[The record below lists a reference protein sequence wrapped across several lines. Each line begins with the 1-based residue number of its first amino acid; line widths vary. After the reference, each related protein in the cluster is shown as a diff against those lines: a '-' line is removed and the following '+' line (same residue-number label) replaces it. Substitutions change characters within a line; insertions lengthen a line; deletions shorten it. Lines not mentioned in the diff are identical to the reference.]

1 MDKIYELRNIIDK
14 TLRKTFEPVFLEV
27 VDESELHRGHV
38 GFKDG
43 TQTHFKIVISAKI
56 FEKMSRVSRER
67 AIHKAL
73 GSSMMKNI
81 HALSIKFQ

>member
-1 MDKIYELRNIIDK
+1 MNYVTIIDK
-14 TLRKTFEPVFLEV
+14 ALRKNFEPVFLEV
-27 VDESELHRGHV
+27 LDESELHRGHV

-43 TQTHFKIVISAKI
+43 VQTHFKIVISAKI

-73 GSSMMKNI
+73 GSRLMQNI

>member
-1 MDKIYELRNIIDK
+1 MNYVDLIEK
-14 TLRKTFEPVFLEV
+14 TLRECFNPVLLEV
-27 VDESELHRGHV
+27 IDESELHRGHI
-38 GFKDG
+38 GFQEG
-43 TQTHFKIVISAKI
+43 SQTHFKIVISAKI

-73 GSSMMKNI
+73 GPDTMQDI

>member
-1 MDKIYELRNIIDK
+1 MNYVSIIDE

-43 TQTHFKIVISAKI
+43 TQTHFKVVLAQK
-56 FEKMSRVSRER
+56 FLKKCLGYLEKELFIR
-67 AIHKAL
+67 L
-73 GSSMMKNI
+73 
-81 HALSIKFQ
+81 

>member
-1 MDKIYELRNIIDK
+1 MNYVNIIEK
-14 TLRKTFEPVFLEV
+14 TLRKAFEPIFLEV

-67 AIHKAL
+67 AIHRAL
-73 GSSMMKNI
+73 GSGLMQNI
-81 HALSIKFQ
+81 HALSISFE

>member
-1 MDKIYELRNIIDK
+1 MNYLNTIEK

-73 GSSMMKNI
+73 GSRLMQSI
-81 HALSIKFQ
+81 HALSINFQ

>member
-1 MDKIYELRNIIDK
+1 MNYVHIIDK
-14 TLRKTFEPVFLEV
+14 TLREFFNPTFLEV
-27 VDESELHRGHV
+27 IDESELHRGHV
-38 GFKDG
+38 GFKEG

-67 AIHKAL
+67 AVHRAL
-73 GSSMMKNI
+73 GSRTMQEI

>member
-1 MDKIYELRNIIDK
+1 MNYVNIIEK
-14 TLRKTFEPVFLEV
+14 TLDECFQPSFLEV
-27 VDESELHRGHV
+27 FDESELHRGHV
-38 GFKDG
+38 GFKEG
-43 TQTHFKIVISAKI
+43 TQTHFKIVIRAKV

-73 GSSMMKNI
+73 GSSTLQEI

>member
-1 MDKIYELRNIIDK
+1 MNYVHIIDK
-14 TLRKTFEPVFLEV
+14 TLREFFNPTFLEV
-27 VDESELHRGHV
+27 IDESELHRGHV
-38 GFKDG
+38 GFKEG

-67 AIHKAL
+67 TIHKAL
-73 GSSMMKNI
+73 GSRTMQEI

>member
-1 MDKIYELRNIIDK
+1 MNYVTIIDK
-14 TLRKTFEPVFLEV
+14 TLRKAFEPVFLEV
-27 VDESELHRGHV
+27 VNESELHRGHV
-38 GFKDG
+38 GFKEG
-43 TQTHFKIVISAKI
+43 EQTHFKIVIRAKI

-73 GSSMMKNI
+73 GSSIMKNI

>member
-1 MDKIYELRNIIDK
+1 MNYVTIIDK
-14 TLRKTFEPVFLEV
+14 ILRRNFEPVFLEV
-27 VDESELHRGHV
+27 LDESELHRGHV

-43 TQTHFKIVISAKI
+43 IQTHFKIVISAKI

-73 GSSMMKNI
+73 GSSIMQDI

>member
-1 MDKIYELRNIIDK
+1 MNYVSIIDK
-14 TLRKTFEPVFLEV
+14 TLRKTFDPVFLEV

-43 TQTHFKIVISAKI
+43 AQTHFKVVISAKI

-81 HALSIKFQ
+81 HGLSIKFN

>member
-1 MDKIYELRNIIDK
+1 MNYVHIIDK
-14 TLRKTFEPVFLEV
+14 TLRECFDPVFLKV

-38 GFKDG
+38 GFKEG

-73 GSSMMKNI
+73 GSSTMQNI
-81 HALSIKFQ
+81 HALSIKFK

>member
-1 MDKIYELRNIIDK
+1 MNYVNIIEK
-14 TLRKTFEPVFLEV
+14 TLKECFEPVFLEV
-27 VDESELHRGHV
+27 FDESELHRGHV
-38 GFKDG
+38 GFKEG
-43 TQTHFKIVISAKI
+43 IQTHFKVVISAKI

-73 GSSMMKNI
+73 GSTIMQNI

>member
-1 MDKIYELRNIIDK
+1 MNYVNIIEQ
-14 TLRKTFEPVFLEV
+14 TLYECFQPTFLEV

-38 GFKDG
+38 GFKEG
-43 TQTHFKIVISAKI
+43 IQTHFKVVISAKI

-73 GSSMMKNI
+73 GSNIMQNI

>member
-1 MDKIYELRNIIDK
+1 MNYVKIIDE
-14 TLRKTFEPVFLEV
+14 TLREFFNPAFLEV
-27 VDESELHRGHV
+27 IDESELHRGHV
-38 GFKDG
+38 GFKEG

-73 GSSMMKNI
+73 GSSTMREI

>member
-1 MDKIYELRNIIDK
+1 MNYVNIIDK

-27 VDESELHRGHV
+27 VDECEQHRGNV

-43 TQTHFKIVISAKI
+43 KQTHFKVIISAII

-73 GSSMMKNI
+73 GSEFMQNI
-81 HALSIKFQ
+81 HALSINFQ

>member
-1 MDKIYELRNIIDK
+1 MNYVTIIDK
-14 TLRKTFEPVFLEV
+14 ILRKNFEPVFLEV
-27 VDESELHRGHV
+27 LDESELHRGHV

-43 TQTHFKIVISAKI
+43 IQTHFKIVISAKI

-73 GSSMMKNI
+73 GSSIMKNI
-81 HALSIKFQ
+81 HALSIKFR

>member
-1 MDKIYELRNIIDK
+1 MNYVHIIDK
-14 TLRKTFEPVFLEV
+14 TLRKFFNPTFLEV
-27 VDESELHRGHV
+27 IDESEQHRGHV

-43 TQTHFKIVISAKI
+43 TQTHFKIVIRAKI

-67 AIHKAL
+67 AIYKAL
-73 GSSMMKNI
+73 GSNIMKNI

>member
-1 MDKIYELRNIIDK
+1 MNYVNIIEK

-27 VDESELHRGHV
+27 IDESEKHRGHV

-43 TQTHFKIVISAKI
+43 SQTHIKIVIRAKI
-56 FEKMSRVSRER
+56 FEKMSRLSRER

-73 GSSMMKNI
+73 GSSVMENI